1 MPLFFTPAGRLSGW
15 PMESE
20 KRQAPWVAQLTAT
33 HLLLQR
39 PHLLF
44 SENKERT
51 FKLTCAARHRAQTLH
66 HRKAKPGGNSGIFEI
81 TKPDLRKATAFKKLA
96 DSWVKEGGD
105 CLRLL
110 GEKNTRQ
117 QPAALLRGRW
127 PSVTQ
132 QRTAGGHCAGH
143 CWDNDDREG
152 NSFNSQV
159 W

>member
-20 KRQAPWVAQLTAT
+20 KRQAPWVAQLTTT

-66 HRKAKPGGNSGIFEI
+66 HRKAKPGETVGYLRSQSQTSKRPLLLRSWQTLE
-81 TKPDLRKATAFKKLA
+81 LRKEGIVYGCWGKNYPSTASCSSEGQMTKSVLKC
-96 DSWVKEGGD
+96 DSAED
-105 CLRLL
+105 CRWSLRWS
-110 GEKNTRQ
+110 
-117 QPAALLRGRW
+117 LLR
-127 PSVTQ
+127 Q
-132 QRTAGGHCAGH
+132 
-143 CWDNDDREG
+143 
-152 NSFNSQV
+152 
-159 W
+159 